1 MKENQANI
9 KQFKNEINKQLLA
22 PLGALAKFTAVAGI
36 FALIFEVRYF
46 SGNALDIYFARLGAT
61 TIAFLVLLL
70 SNFKFGKKHP
80 VALVHVLLLSI
91 IGSFGYV
98 IYVIPETL
106 VFNSQIISLIIFI
119 AALFLSWEVHNQITV
134 AIYYNIVFAASILLN
149 GGTIY
154 YLPNIFI
161 SVLFVIF
168 LSVMSIAA
176 CAYNYKLRKSSI
188 LNALEVAESEKKYKE
203 LFENSAEG
211 IFRMDISGKIEIGNP
226 AYISLLG
233 YSDISQITSD
243 DFKNGLYRNPKD
255 LELFLKLMERHG
267 KLKNYRLIL
276 RRKDKKEIIVRCS
289 ARTILNEKNEPIGYE
304 GSIQDIT
311 RQVRAEKEKEKANE
325 ELKNAKLLADDSAIR
340 ARTESDIKTKFLS
353 KLGHEIKT
361 PLNSIMAF
369 LTMIH
374 DDLFENYKELKDF
387 AGEIQTSADL
397 LLEIINKNIDLS
409 QMESGKIDL
418 DENRFNLSN
427 EIDKTINLVNA
438 SQKEKKIA
446 IIKNYDETIPKELI
460 GDEKRLRQ
468 VLLNLLAN
476 AVKFTEKGDVHL
488 NAYLEG
494 KSGTHAQVL
503 FSIRDNGP
511 GIDEEL
517 LPSLF
522 NPYSS
527 ATKGE
532 SKGTGLSLAISKE
545 LVNLMGGQ
553 IDVET
558 SPGEGSTFTFTAR
571 FKLIEVDK
579 SLLEKESQ
587 LEDQIEEQEPVVE
600 KHDTKVIDSDMARL
614 KSAESGEL
622 RKKRILLVEDNPI
635 SQNVEMK
642 ILREVGYSVEAVGS
656 GIEAID
662 MLALKP
668 FDIVLM
674 DVEMEGMDGIEAT
687 QRIRG
692 LDGNI
697 AKIPVIAVT
706 AHSSMKDRER
716 CLTAGMDDYI
726 AKPIN
731 IQFLKMTI
739 DQWLNDNRLI

>member
-1 MKENQANI
+1 MNENLANI
-9 KQFKNEINKQLLA
+9 NLFKEEIKKQLLA
-22 PLGALAKFTAVAGI
+22 PLGALAKFTAIAGI
-36 FALIFEVRYF
+36 FALIFEVRFF
-46 SGNALDIYFARLGAT
+46 SGNALDIYIARLGAT
-61 TIAFLVLLL
+61 VIAFSVLLI
-70 SNFKFGKKHP
+70 SNFKIGKKHP
-80 VALVHVLLLSI
+80 VALVHILLISI
-91 IGSFGYV
+91 IASFGYV
-98 IYVIPETL
+98 IYIMPETL
-106 VFNSQIISLIIFI
+106 IFNSQIISLIIFI
-119 AALFLSWEVHNQITV
+119 AALFLSWEVYNQITV

-154 YLPNIFI
+154 FLPNIFE
-161 SVLFVIF
+161 SVLFVLF

-176 CAYNYKLRKSSI
+176 CSYNYKLRKSSI
-188 LNALEVAESEKKYKE
+188 INAIEVAESEKKFKE
-203 LFENSAEG
+203 LFENSVEG
-211 IFRMDISGKIEIGNP
+211 IFRMDLSGKIEMANP

-233 YSDISQITSD
+233 YSEITEVTSD

-267 KLKNYRLIL
+267 KLKNYRLNL
-276 RRKDKKEIIVRCS
+276 RRKDSKDIIVRCS
-289 ARTILNEKNEPIGYE
+289 ARSIFDEKNIAIGYE

-340 ARTESDIKTKFLS
+340 AKTESDIKTKFLS

-427 EIDKTINLVNA
+427 ELDKTINLVNA
-438 SQKEKKIA
+438 TQKDKKIS
-446 IIKNYDETIPKELI
+446 IIKNYDDTIPKELI

-476 AVKFTEKGDVHL
+476 AVKYTEKGEVHL
-488 NAYLEG
+488 NAFFEG
-494 KSGTHAQVL
+494 KSATHAQIL
-503 FSIRDNGP
+503 FSVKDNGP
-511 GIDEEL
+511 GIDEDL

-522 NPYSS
+522 NPYSGE
-527 ATKGE
+527 TRGE
-532 SKGTGLSLAISKE
+532 SKGTGLSLAICKE

-558 SPGEGSTFTFTAR
+558 SLGEGSTFTFTSR
-571 FKLIEVDK
+571 FKLIEIDK
-579 SLLEKESQ
+579 NLLEKETE
-587 LEDQIEEQEPVVE
+587 LEVQIEEPVVE
-600 KHDTKVIDSDMARL
+600 KPDTKVIDEDMARL

-656 GIEAID
+656 GVEAIEI
-662 MLALKP
+662 LNLKP

-692 LDGNI
+692 LDGQV

-739 DQWLNDNRLI
+739 DQWLNDNRLV